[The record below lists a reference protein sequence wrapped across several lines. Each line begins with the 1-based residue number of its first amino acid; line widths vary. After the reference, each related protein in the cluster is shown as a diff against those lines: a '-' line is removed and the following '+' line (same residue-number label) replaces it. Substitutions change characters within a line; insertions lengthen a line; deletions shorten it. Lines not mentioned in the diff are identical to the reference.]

1 MAKMKK
7 SEDGISLRKGQYKR
21 LGRIAERNPERA
33 DIVAER
39 MKKRDSRLQ
48 RGKEIA
54 NPRRMEM
61 NKALLM
67 KEKELNAPAKKAQ
80 NGKKTAFG
88 MLSVKKG
95 IDNNPNPTF
104 ADKIAGAKKKAM
116 SGMEVMKN
124 GGKKAAKQAAIA
136 IAMKKAG
143 KAPKKMMKNGGG
155 ILSAPKKDGLS
166 MQLGSYKDII
176 GKNYTGK
183 NTKAVGLTKAKYGK
197 SVMKM
202 GGKCKNGC

>member
-1 MAKMKK
+1 MKK

-33 DIVAER
+33 DEVAER

-61 NKALLM
+61 MKNALM
-67 KEKELNAPAKKAQ
+67 KEKELKERELNAPAKKAQ

-104 ADKIAGAKKKAM
+104 ADKIAGAKKKAQNGDTLKIQKP
-116 SGMEVMKN
+116 SDKGMLIRKGSSAGRMPAPYKS
-124 GGKKAAKQAAIA
+124 KKTIEGSKRGVSM
-136 IAMKKAG
+136 MKK
-143 KAPKKMMKNGGG
+143 
-155 ILSAPKKDGLS
+155 
-166 MQLGSYKDII
+166 
-176 GKNYTGK
+176 
-183 NTKAVGLTKAKYGK
+183 
-197 SVMKM
+197 

>member
-33 DIVAER
+33 DKVAER

-61 NKALLM
+61 MKNALM
-67 KEKELNAPAKKAQ
+67 KEKELKERELNAPAKKAQ

-95 IDNNPNPTF
+95 IDNNPNPNYGPTIPFYLFFFFQLKF
-104 ADKIAGAKKKAM
+104 AAITPALIIGSCVERIKLISLSIFMNIWSIIVYCPIAHWMWNQNGWA
-116 SGMEVMKN
+116 MKN
-124 GGKKAAKQAAIA
+124 GILDF
-136 IAMKKAG
+136 AG
-143 KAPKKMMKNGGG
+143 
-155 ILSAPKKDGLS
+155 GLF
-166 MQLGSYKDII
+166 LF
-176 GKNYTGK
+176 TF
-183 NTKAVGLTKAKYGK
+183 LT
-197 SVMKM
+197 
-202 GGKCKNGC
+202 NIF

>member
-1 MAKMKK
+1 MTKMKK
-7 SEDGISLRKGQYKR
+7 SEAGISLRKGQYKR

-33 DIVAER
+33 DKVAER

-61 NKALLM
+61 MKNALM
-67 KEKELNAPAKKAQ
+67 KEKELKERELNAPAKKAQ

-104 ADKIAGAKKKAM
+104 ADKIAGAKKMAK
-116 SGMEVMKN
+116 SGSTV
-124 GGKKAAKQAAIA
+124 
-136 IAMKKAG
+136 
-143 KAPKKMMKNGGG
+143 
-155 ILSAPKKDGLS
+155 S

-176 GKNYTGK
+176 GKNYKGK
-183 NTKAVGLTKAKYGK
+183 NTKAVGLTKAMNGK
-197 SVMKM
+197 KMKG

>member
-1 MAKMKK
+1 MKK

-33 DIVAER
+33 DKVAER

-61 NKALLM
+61 MKNALM
-67 KEKELNAPAKKAQ
+67 KEKELNAPAKKAKS
-80 NGKKTAFG
+80 GGEFG
-88 MLSVKKG
+88 MLSVKAG
-95 IDNNPNPTF
+95 IDKNPNPTF

-116 SGMEVMKN
+116 SGMEMMKN

-143 KAPKKMMKNGGG
+143 KAPKKMMKNGG

-176 GKNYTGK
+176 GKNYKGK